1 MIAAIIAQAWPYIL
15 GALAIIVGLL
25 GFGASQRARGREQER
40 QTRLE
45 EAREARRK
53 ADEIAQK
60 IHRMDDDDL
69 VHEFDRL
76 RDRRR

>member
-1 MIAAIIAQAWPYIL
+1 MIEAIIAQVWPYIL
-15 GALAIIVGLL
+15 GALAIIAGLL

-45 EAREARRK
+45 EARESRRK

-60 IHRMDDDDL
+60 IHRMDDSDL

>member
-1 MIAAIIAQAWPYIL
+1 MIEMIIGQVRPYVL
-15 GALAIIVGLL
+15 GALAIIAGLL

-40 QTRLE
+40 TNRLK
-45 EAREARRK
+45 EAQEARRK
-53 ADEIAQK
+53 ADANAEK
-60 IHRMDDDDL
+60 IRRMDDDDL

>member
-1 MIAAIIAQAWPYIL
+1 MIAAIISQAWPYIA
-15 GALAIIVGLL
+15 GALAVIVGLL

-40 QTRLE
+40 TDRLK
-45 EAREARRK
+45 EAQEARRE
-53 ADEIAQK
+53 ADANAEK
-60 IHRMDDDDL
+60 IRRLDDDDL